1 VVISHR
7 TTVLSVTDKLL
18 LLREGQQQAFGPRD
32 EVLAALQQAQAQAAQ
47 QAQQA
52 QQAQAAQQGQPG
64 TAAPQPLTGRI
75 AGQST

>member
-1 VVISHR
+1 VVVISHR

-18 LLREGQQQAFGPRD
+18 LLRDGQQQAFGPRD
-32 EVLAALQQAQAQAAQ
+32 EVLAALQQAQAQA
-47 QAQQA
+47 AQQA